1 LSIIFGQAV
10 NPDPGFTA
18 SMNKH
23 GSPPSRIHLIALMTV
38 LFIALNSVWLNLFGT
53 LDNRLSDFVAR
64 HVAKQLSPDPDI
76 YTH

>member
-1 LSIIFGQAV
+1 
-10 NPDPGFTA
+10 
-18 SMNKH
+18 MNKH